1 MARQNA
7 ALRGMFNSFYF
18 CAAGIAWHAAV
29 LALIPGGLMSDP
41 SRRDFLK
48 LSTAA
53 LASAAVSS
61 NLAAIA
67 SVPTLGGEVRAWSTY
82 GARRFAAENA
92 LRWQPATGTAEHA
105 ITLDPSK
112 RFQEILGFGGA
123 FTDAACYMFNAMP
136 AGAREELLH
145 DFFSPDAMNFS
156 VCRSC
161 MGSSDYSTKAF
172 TYDDAT
178 QPDPTLAGFSIDPD
192 RAYII
197 PMMAAARKVN
207 PDLFFFSSPWSPPGW
222 MKANNSLLGG
232 SMRKSSYG
240 PYAKYFVK
248 FLRAYQQAGVKINA
262 ITVQNEVDT
271 DQDGRMPACLWG
283 QEYEIEFIK
292 GHLGPA
298 LREAELDTKIWAL
311 DHNYNLWGRAI
322 GELSDPDAY
331 RYIDGIA
338 WHGYAGV
345 AADMTRVHDVFPHK
359 SCYWTEG
366 GPDVTAPDYLTDW
379 TKWSG
384 TFAEILRNWARSITA
399 WNLVLDEQGK
409 PNIGPF
415 PCGGVVTVDSHSKAV
430 ARSGQYW
437 AFAHYS
443 RMIQRGAKVFSTAGG
458 AKELAHVGAENPDG
472 TKVVVLANSGADRSV
487 QLLQAENTVTVQMP
501 QNSVFTLA
509 WK

>member
-1 MARQNA
+1 
-7 ALRGMFNSFYF
+7 
-18 CAAGIAWHAAV
+18 
-29 LALIPGGLMSDP
+29 MSYP
-41 SRRDFLK
+41 NRRDFLK

-53 LASAAVSS
+53 LASAAISP
-61 NLAAIA
+61 NLTAVA
-67 SVPTLGGEVRAWSTY
+67 STSAPTGDVRGWSTY
-82 GARRFAAENA
+82 GTRRFAAESA
-92 LRWQPATGTAEHA
+92 LRWQPAVGSAADA

-112 RFQEILGFGGA
+112 HFQEILGFGGA
-123 FTDAACYMFNAMP
+123 FTDATCYMFNAMP
-136 AGAREELLH
+136 AGAREELLNEL
-145 DFFSPDAMNFS
+145 FSPDAMNFN

-161 MGSSDYSTKAF
+161 IGASDYSTTAY
-172 TYDDAT
+172 TYDDTT
-178 QPDPTLAGFSIDPD
+178 QPDPTLASFSIEPD

-197 PMMAAARKVN
+197 PTMVAACKVN
-207 PDLFFFSSPWSPPGW
+207 PDLFLFSSPWSPPGW

-240 PYAKYFVK
+240 PYAKYFVN
-248 FLRAYQQAGVKINA
+248 FLRAYQEAGVKINA
-262 ITVQNEVDT
+262 VTVQNEVDT

-298 LREAELDTKIWAL
+298 LHNAGLDTKIWAL

-345 AADMTRVHDVFPHK
+345 PADMRRVHDAFPDK

-366 GPDVTAPDYLTDW
+366 GPDVTMPDYLTDW
-379 TKWSG
+379 TKWSS
-384 TFAEILRNWARSITA
+384 TYAEILRNWARSITA

-430 ARSGQYW
+430 TRSGQYW

-443 RMIQRGAKVFSTAGG
+443 RMILRGARVFSTGGG
-458 AKELAHVGAENPDG
+458 AKDVTHVGAENPDG
-472 TKVVVLANSGADRSV
+472 TKVMVLSNSGAERSV
-487 QLLQAENTVTVQMP
+487 QLQQAGSAVSVQMP
-501 QNSVFTLA
+501 RDSVFTLA